1 MNFESFA
8 LDKRIMA
15 GVVRAGYVSPTPIQ
29 IQAIPPLLAGHDL
42 LGLAQTGTGKTAA
55 FVLPILQKLLGRE
68 LRELKTARVLVLA
81 PTRELALQIHEN
93 FAALGYETGIRS
105 AAVYGGVS
113 QVPQVKNLRQ
123 ATVVVACP
131 GRLLD
136 LMNQGL
142 ADLSRVETLVLDEA
156 DRMLDMG
163 FAPDIRRIV
172 SRLPG
177 KRQTM
182 LFSATMPAQI
192 RSLTREYLHNPVE
205 VKAESSGQV
214 EAISHVFYPVPA
226 HLKGGLLEELL
237 RVTDHKSLLVFTRT
251 KHRAKSLSR
260 KLESKGFASTFL
272 QGNMSQNQRQEAMTG
287 FRTGKYKIMVATDIA
302 SRGIDCDRISHV
314 INFDMPDTAE
324 SYTHRIG
331 RTGRARRSGEALSLI
346 TSEDAEQ
353 VRAVERILGESVERK
368 KLGGFDYSA
377 PGRVQSRPKPV
388 RAASR
393 KTSTSGKRIFMDRQ
407 DSRAR

>member
-1 MNFESFA
+1 MSFDSFA

-15 GVVRAGYVSPTPIQ
+15 GVNSAGYVSPTPIQ

-55 FVLPILQKLLGRE
+55 FVLPILQKLLGLD
-68 LRELKTARVLVLA
+68 LRDHKAARVLVLA

-93 FAALGYETGIRS
+93 FTALGCKTGIRS
-105 AAVYGGVS
+105 AAVYGGVN

-142 ADLSRVETLVLDEA
+142 ADLSQVDTLVLDEA

-172 SRLPG
+172 SRLTG

-192 RSLTREYLHNPVE
+192 RNLTREYLLDPVE

-377 PGRVQSRPKPV
+377 PGRAQSRTKPV

-393 KTSTSGKRIFMDRQ
+393 KTSTSNTRIFMDRQ
-407 DSRAR
+407 DSRA